1 MKLKVTK
8 ISVIKD
14 GTRANLPCSEI
25 VPELEKFRSEKKKEH
40 EAEKILFC
48 MEEIEDESEK
58 E

>member
-14 GTRANLPCSEI
+14 DTRANLPCSKI
-25 VPELEKFRSEKKKEH
+25 VHDLEKFRSEKKKEH

-48 MEEIEDESEK
+48 MEEIEDNNQNN
-58 E
+58 